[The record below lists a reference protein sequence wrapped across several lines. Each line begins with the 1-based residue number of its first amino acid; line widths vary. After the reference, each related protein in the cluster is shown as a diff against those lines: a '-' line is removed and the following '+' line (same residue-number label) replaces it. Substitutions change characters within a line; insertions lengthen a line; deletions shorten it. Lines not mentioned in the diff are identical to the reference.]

1 MCLICHNDLRK
12 DNLKADGSAFAPAGN
27 RQTQARKISGDGVI
41 VVTGGSGFIGSHLCA
56 RLHEAGETVRI
67 IDIAPPPLGTPG
79 EFVRS
84 SVLDAGKLLRLF
96 SGAKA
101 IVHLAALVDVTAS
114 VADPYSDFEV
124 NATGTVTVL
133 ESARRAG
140 VNKVAFASS
149 AAVYGNT
156 VNVPVDE
163 SHATAPLSPYG
174 ASKLAAER
182 HVLLYNALY
191 GMQNTALRLFNVYGR
206 GQSPISPYSGVITK
220 FSNCIAERK
229 QPVIYG
235 DGKQTRD
242 FVHVDDVC
250 EAFCRA
256 IESKGCPTSI
266 NIASGKETTV
276 MDLLKKIYSLADRIP
291 NPKYF
296 SERRGEIK
304 RSVASIALAERH
316 LGYSPKIP
324 LSQGLSE
331 LVRN

>member
-1 MCLICHNDLRK
+1 
-12 DNLKADGSAFAPAGN
+12 
-27 RQTQARKISGDGVI
+27 VI

-56 RLHEAGETVRI
+56 RLHEEGKTVRI

-79 EFVRS
+79 EFVRT
-84 SVLDAGKLLRLF
+84 SVLDAGRLLRLF
-96 SGAKA
+96 SGAEA

-140 VNKVAFASS
+140 VKKVAFASS

-156 VNVPVDE
+156 VEVPVDE
-163 SHATAPLSPYG
+163 THPTLPLSPYG

-182 HVLLYNALY
+182 HVLLYNSLY

-206 GQSPISPYSGVITK
+206 GQSPLSPYSGVITK
-220 FSNCIAERK
+220 FSNCITERK
-229 QPVIYG
+229 QPLIFG
-235 DGKQTRD
+235 DGEQTRD

-256 IESKGCPTSI
+256 IESQGCSSPI
-266 NIASGKETTV
+266 NIASGKEISV
-276 MDLLKKIYSLADRIP
+276 LDLLKKMYALAGRMP

-296 SERRGEIK
+296 SERKGEIR

-324 LSQGLSE
+324 INQGLAE